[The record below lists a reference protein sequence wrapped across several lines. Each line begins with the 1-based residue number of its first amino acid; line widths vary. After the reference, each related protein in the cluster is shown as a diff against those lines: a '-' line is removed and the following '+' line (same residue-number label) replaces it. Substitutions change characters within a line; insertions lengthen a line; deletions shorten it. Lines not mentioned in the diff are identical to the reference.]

1 MRENHRGAHI
11 APSMRS
17 ASTNVVEILPCRDG
31 VTKPVFGVLRPSSGR
46 LAASWDGCFGSRS
59 EAYPADSPSSPL
71 FLVVVVIKPDG
82 GDEINQHSEALPVQ
96 TGSVEALGQPPP
108 FNFEFLRSMVTMPLS
123 MTCPTMWNLAWF

>member
-46 LAASWDGCFGSRS
+46 LAASWDGCFGLRS

-82 GDEINQHSEALPVQ
+82 GDEINAPRRCLSRPARLKPL
-96 TGSVEALGQPPP
+96 GSPP
-108 FNFEFLRSMVTMPLS
+108 FNFEFSRSMVTMPLS